1 MVKIWHFIRHFP
13 FAVKF
18 VLSKKFDIKH
28 WKNMVKTHQESVD
41 YHTRKI
47 EQRYQK
53 NKHTKSHPNQLA
65 ERQYLLEDAIKALA
79 KHEQYQPNISEVIMD
94 RVNGYHMIGPRRTQM
109 LTYPYPDR
117 LPIFLRDNGILP
129 NISESN
135 DSEYITIVNNIF
147 PGK

>member
-1 MVKIWHFIRHFP
+1 
-13 FAVKF
+13 
-18 VLSKKFDIKH
+18 
-28 WKNMVKTHQESVD
+28 MVKTHQESVD

-53 NKHTKSHPNQLA
+53 NKNTKSNTKQLA

-79 KHEQYQPNISEVIMD
+79 KNEQYQPNISEVIMD

-135 DSEYITIVNNIF
+135 DSEYINIVNNIF
-147 PGK
+147 SGK